1 MGEKLYR
8 VKLKSG
14 HHLVSSKGNPE
25 LKRGTSRDSNNKNP
39 DIPEFEEV
47 DIDDYV
53 DSSRNPYSDFEQHSS
68 QPEERTLSPLEEELA
83 RILAE
88 AIVNAVVEG
97 TEELLQSK
105 VLPWWANTALPALR
119 QQSVRIKTKL
129 GLGMRGLKSR
139 KKRSLVKANTN
150 ESELVD
156 PNVGTK
162 SLTNQIVSDDSY
174 IQMMLMAARARR
186 VGMEKISQENL
197 SDEAMTARLSQFD
210 ALLSRQVCLELNRIL
225 SSPQLRLQ
233 ESTASTILSATG
245 GGIKVAG
252 VYQPV
257 DEIKVQSALQR
268 YSKLPE
274 NQLDYIRSLH
284 TSTADGPTNS
294 SSQTSES

>member
-1 MGEKLYR
+1 QFMIQGALSLSKLC
-8 VKLKSG
+8 
-14 HHLVSSKGNPE
+14 
-25 LKRGTSRDSNNKNP
+25 T
-39 DIPEFEEV
+39 
-47 DIDDYV
+47 
-53 DSSRNPYSDFEQHSS
+53 RN
-68 QPEERTLSPLEEELA
+68 
-83 RILAE
+83 I
-88 AIVNAVVEG
+88 
-97 TEELLQSK
+97 
-105 VLPWWANTALPALR
+105 
-119 QQSVRIKTKL
+119 
-129 GLGMRGLKSR
+129 
-139 KKRSLVKANTN
+139 
-150 ESELVD
+150 
-156 PNVGTK
+156 
-162 SLTNQIVSDDSY
+162 
-174 IQMMLMAARARR
+174 LMAARARR

-233 ESTASTILSATG
+233 ESTTSTILSATG